1 MGNKHNELYESPAAT
16 VVEVKM
22 DTGILITSTMWLIIG
37 TEGGATPTTD
47 GIQDY
52 TLDSGSKSW

>member
-1 MGNKHNELYESPAAT
+1 
-16 VVEVKM
+16 M
-22 DTGILITSTMWLIIG
+22 DTGILITSTMWLIMG